1 MSLIRINVDGEV
13 DTSNIDKLLSLLVN
27 YSITIK
33 SGEETWQ
40 PRQQQLQL
48 QKAKASS
55 ERKRK
60 TQSDSSVMNSLI
72 QIQNL
77 KQKGMN
83 SKEAGKELGYSEQLV
98 SLILTTQKI
107 IYIFEKIAP
116 SVRDKEEYEEM
127 LKELK
132 VRLDIKP
139 RRYNQISLGHI
150 GTLRFL
156 IAYSHILSVDRRVE
170 ILRKLLGW
178 NTPQKETM
186 SADMFLEYIKT
197 IEASMNKIS

>member
-77 KQKGMN
+77 KQRGMS
-83 SKEAGKELGYSEQLV
+83 SKEAGKELGYSEPSV

-107 IYIFEKIAP
+107 IDMFEKIAP
-116 SVRDKEEYEEM
+116 SVRDKEYEKM

-156 IAYSHILSVDRRVE
+156 ITYSHILSVDRRVE

-178 NTPQKETM
+178 NTPQRETM
-186 SADMFLEYIKT
+186 SADILLEYIKT

>member
-77 KQKGMN
+77 KQKVMN
-83 SKEAGKELGYSEQLV
+83 SKEASKELGYSEQSV

-107 IYIFEKIAP
+107 IDMFEKIAP
-116 SVRDKEEYEEM
+116 SVRDKEYEKM

-156 IAYSHILSVDRRVE
+156 ITYSHILSVDRRVE

-178 NTPQKETM
+178 NTPQRETM
-186 SADMFLEYIKT
+186 SADILLEYIKT

>member
-1 MSLIRINVDGEV
+1 MSLTKINITAEV
-13 DTSNIDKLLSLLVN
+13 DTSNIDKILSLLVN

-83 SKEAGKELGYSEQLV
+83 SKEAGKELGYSEPPV
-98 SLILTTQKI
+98 SLILATQKI
-107 IYIFEKIAP
+107 IDIFEKIAP

-132 VRLDIKP
+132 DRLNIKP
-139 RRYNQISLGHI
+139 KCYNQISLGHI
-150 GTLRFL
+150 RTLRFL
-156 IAYSHILSVDRRVE
+156 ITYSHILSVDRRVE

>member
-33 SGEETWQ
+33 SGEETSHPQQ
-40 PRQQQLQL
+40 PQQLQ
-48 QKAKASS
+48 KTEGSNK
-55 ERKRK
+55 RKRK
-60 TQSDSSVMNSLI
+60 VQSDSSVMNSLI

-77 KQKGMN
+77 KQRGMS
-83 SKEAGKELGYSEQLV
+83 SKEAGKELGYSEPSV

-107 IYIFEKIAP
+107 IDMFEKIAP

-139 RRYNQISLGHI
+139 RCYNQISLGHI

-156 IAYSHILSVDRRVE
+156 ITYSHILSVDRRVE

-186 SADMFLEYIKT
+186 SADIFLEYIKT